1 MRMREVR
8 EVMEMRVRE
17 VMGMMGMME
26 MRVREVMGM
35 MEVREVRGMMEMRK
49 VRGMGNSEFRI
60 PNSELVKN
68 VAWVEVRNP
77 RAMGLG
83 R

>member
-26 MRVREVMGM
+26 MRVREVM
-35 MEVREVRGMMEMRK
+35 GMMEMRK

>member
-1 MRMREVR
+1 MRMREGR

-17 VMGMMGMME
+17 VM
-26 MRVREVMGM
+26 
-35 MEVREVRGMMEMRK
+35 GMMEMRK